1 MSEFTQI
8 PSIESLLES
17 KAFEK
22 LTKAHGRD
30 LVLRAMRATVN
41 EIRENIK
48 KGGKSE
54 SDAGL
59 ASNVGKRIEAWTK
72 PTLLPVINA
81 SGVILHTNLGRA
93 PLCDE
98 AVNAIVETASSYCT
112 LEYNLT
118 KGERGNR
125 EVHAAELLKL
135 ITGAEVHWWSTI
147 MPRPYLLCL
156 WRWRSRAKCLC
167 RAVNSWK
174 SGARFVFPTSCV

>member
-54 SDAGL
+54 SDAEL

-135 ITGAEVHWWSTI
+135 ITGAESALVVNNNAAAV
-147 MPRPYLLCL
+147 LLVL
-156 WRWRSRAKCLC
+156 SALAKGKRVDHLALPIGGNRRGFRC
-167 RAVNSWK
+167 R
-174 SGARFVFPTSCV
+174 R